1 MILRPATNDLTLVYY
16 SANALPENVANN
28 FRRELLNV
36 TKGIF
41 PIISVTQKP
50 VDFGNNI
57 FGIALNLEEK
67 KEKEFN
73 KNK

>member
-41 PIISVTQKP
+41 PII
-50 VDFGNNI
+50 I
-57 FGIALNLEEK
+57 FGSAMSDNLTITYINKCTSVSK
-67 KEKEFN
+67 KLKPN
-73 KNK
+73 MLLP